1 MPEGVAVIED
11 LFGVRGKVGALP
23 IGGEAAIEFVVGG
36 ENILDFRTQLCFLE
50 RESIEQNGGI
60 RDAVGA
66 AFQFGQGTAGASG
79 GFEDTGSLQFG
90 LGREIGELIKRFVW
104 AEMHT
109 V

>member
-1 MPEGVAVIED
+1 M
-11 LFGVRGKVGALP
+11 RGKVGGLS

-36 ENILDFRTQLCFLE
+36 ENILDFRTQFRFLE

-66 AFQFGQGTAGASG
+66 AFQFGQGAAGASR
-79 GFEDTGSLQFG
+79 GFEHTRSLQFG
-90 LGREIGELIKRFVW
+90 LGWQIGELIKGLVW
-104 AEMHT
+104 AEMHA

>member
-1 MPEGVAVIED
+1 M
-11 LFGVRGKVGALP
+11 RGKVGALS

-36 ENILDFRTQLCFLE
+36 ENILDFRTQFRFLE

-66 AFQFGQGTAGASG
+66 AFQFGQGAAGASG

-90 LGREIGELIKRFVW
+90 LGRQIGELIKGLVW
-104 AEMHT
+104 AEMHA